1 MGIIDKFKKNGA
13 DDESYE
19 EMYASDIYD
28 DYGYN
33 YSDGN
38 DGDDQDYGMYSQ
50 DSGSTVSSGSA
61 SAYNNANATGG
72 ISIGG
77 ASLEMKVVKPE
88 HFESVPQI
96 ADHLLNKRTVVL
108 NLEKANKETAR
119 RLIDFLSG
127 VAYSIDGSLRK
138 IASNAYVIT
147 PNNVDVGEAKLSDNK
162 ASQPAKEE
170 TPAETSDASIG
181 GQFGEF

>member
-1 MGIIDKFKKNGA
+1 MGIIDKFRKNGE
-13 DDESYE
+13 DESFDEVYG
-19 EMYASDIYD
+19 SDIYD

-33 YSDGN
+33 YSDGSD
-38 DGDDQDYGMYSQ
+38 DGQDYGYEQ
-50 DSGSTVSSGSA
+50 EGDNSSPL
-61 SAYNNANATGG
+61 YNNNAPTGG

-77 ASLEMKVVKPE
+77 AALEMKVVKPE

-108 NLEKANKETAR
+108 NLEKASKETAR

-147 PNNVDVGEAKLSDNK
+147 PNNVDVGEAKLSDSK
-162 ASQPAKEE
+162 PAAKPEPVEEAPEQPA
-170 TPAETSDASIG
+170 G